1 MQFSN
6 DLFGLREEGRE
17 MEESKIE
24 LAKNKLILC

>member
-6 DLFGLREEGRE
+6 NLFGLRGEERE